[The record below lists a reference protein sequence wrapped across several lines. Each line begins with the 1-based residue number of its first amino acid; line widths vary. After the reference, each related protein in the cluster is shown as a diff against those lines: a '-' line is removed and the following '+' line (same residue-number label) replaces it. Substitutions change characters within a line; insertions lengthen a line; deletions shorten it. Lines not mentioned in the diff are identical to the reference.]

1 VVAAHM
7 CVFDAAEEKLSSKL
21 FTIFHVLLARLKLT
35 PNPEPETPKAYPLS
49 PIPYP
54 LSPIPYPLSPIPY
67 PLSPNP

>member
-1 VVAAHM
+1 VIAAHM

-21 FTIFHVLLARLKLT
+21 FTIFHVLLGSPKTDPEPRT
-35 PNPEPETPKAYPLS
+35 RNPES
-49 PIPYP
+49 

>member
-1 VVAAHM
+1 MIAAHM

-21 FTIFHVLLARLKLT
+21 FTIFHVLLGSPKT
-35 PNPEPETPKAYPLS
+35 DPEPRTRK

-67 PLSPNP
+67 PLTPNP